1 MWYAVTDHD
10 VTVVV
15 CMYPWQ
21 RDLCYNALLA
31 YAPHG
36 RYEKTEVQEGTL

>member
-1 MWYAVTDHD
+1 MWYAVKDGD

-21 RDLCYNALLA
+21 RDLCYRALVQC
-31 YAPHG
+31 APHG
-36 RYEKTEVQEGTL
+36 RYTKSEVLEGTL